1 MTKSPRRLTWH
12 LNNFWKTI
20 SFFIFSQDSELL
32 IIYVTL
38 SFSLQCHAI
47 LSTVRYFEPYK
58 IKAPTSSE
66 SAHALSSHNVNVNK
80 TRNIIFAYK
89 QRINQITTLIC
100 GYFLQLEIWEQ
111 RLEAFRSFPHL
122 LVFLWDKTPSLWD
135 RMPILAT
142 LYDGM
147 SILILFTTKLWF
159 LFDRSLNF
167 RLVLLLL
174 FVDCLSMLTFWLYLI
189 ITTIALLFDYFNPHY
204 WVFLLHYHKIRFAWY
219 LH

>member
-32 IIYVTL
+32 IIYVT
-38 SFSLQCHAI
+38 

-100 GYFLQLEIWEQ
+100 GYFLQLKIWEQ

-142 LYDGM
+142 LYTM
-147 SILILFTTKLWF
+147 VCLFSF
-159 LFDRSLNF
+159 Y
-167 RLVLLLL
+167 LLPSYD
-174 FVDCLSMLTFWLYLI
+174 FYLI
-189 ITTIALLFDYFNPHY
+189 DHLTSG
-204 WVFLLHYHKIRFAWY
+204 
-219 LH
+219 

>member
-12 LNNFWKTI
+12 LNDFWKTI

-32 IIYVTL
+32 IIYVT
-38 SFSLQCHAI
+38 

-100 GYFLQLEIWEQ
+100 GYFLELKNMRTKTWT
-111 RLEAFRSFPHL
+111 FPHL

-142 LYDGM
+142 LYTM
-147 SILILFTTKLWF
+147 VCLFSF
-159 LFDRSLNF
+159 Y
-167 RLVLLLL
+167 LLPSYD
-174 FVDCLSMLTFWLYLI
+174 FYLI
-189 ITTIALLFDYFNPHY
+189 DHLTSG
-204 WVFLLHYHKIRFAWY
+204 
-219 LH
+219 